1 MDSSADEG
9 DYLAVHLAAQLAGV
23 SERTLRHWIKRGKVP
38 SIAGNRGALVRLA
51 DVRGVADLAGM
62 TRHDSATLPS
72 REDDAHLAVHLA
84 ESGRQE
90 AALEAPREDQTQALL
105 AVIEAAYDGQ
115 LAAKDDLIAELRRR
129 AEVAEERGA
138 QLERAVRRQQRPWWL
153 RLLG

>member
-38 SIAGNRGALVRLA
+38 SIAGNCGALVRLA
-51 DVRGVADLAGM
+51 DVRGVVDLAGM
-62 TRHDSATLPS
+62 TRQESANLPS
-72 REDDAHLAVHLA
+72 DSLDSHLAEHLA

-90 AALEAPREDQTQALL
+90 TALEAPREDQTQALL

-129 AEVAEERGA
+129 AEVAEERA
-138 QLERAVRRQQRPWWL
+138 AHLERAVRRQQRPWWL

>member
-62 TRHDSATLPS
+62 SRQESATLPS
-72 REDDAHLAVHLA
+72 SEDNAHLAVHLA
-84 ESGRQE
+84 ETCRQE
-90 AALEAPREDQTQALL
+90 TALETPREDQTRGLL

-129 AEVAEERGA
+129 AEVAEERTA
-138 QLERAVRRQQRPWWL
+138 QLERAVRRQQRPWWR

>member
-38 SIAGNRGALVRLA
+38 GIAGNRGTLVRLA
-51 DVRGVADLAGM
+51 DVRGVASLAGM
-62 TRHDSATLPS
+62 GRQDSATLPS
-72 REDDAHLAVHLA
+72 DSDERDLAVHLA

-90 AALEAPREDQTQALL
+90 TALEAPREDQTQALL

-129 AEVAEERGA
+129 AEVAEERA
-138 QLERAVRRQQRPWWL
+138 AHLERTVRRQRRPWWL
-153 RLLG
+153 RLLN